1 MIDDTNP
8 PEAVLADLGR
18 EVDRLLRQI
27 PAANVHERPTL
38 VNTQEHAVPRPQ
50 HASGAPPRRHSS
62 PVRVASNGAAAR
74 MRTSGEFSTRLR
86 TVVPWIGAVS
96 AVGLGLAVTQWPY
109 QRDCGLMLHL
119 YLGVTGSVMI
129 VGGWATVT
137 AWKVR
142 NASVHVIGALV
153 MFWGIVLAAEQIL
166 PRIGYAAVP
175 AAWSCT
181 R

>member
-27 PAANVHERPTL
+27 PAANIEPPTL
-38 VNTQEHAVPRPQ
+38 VNTQDHAVPPSSP
-50 HASGAPPRRHSS
+50 ASGAPAPRLSS
-62 PVRVASNGAAAR
+62 PVRVSSTGAATRSRGADFPAR
-74 MRTSGEFSTRLR
+74 VRSML
-86 TVVPWIGAVS
+86 PWFGAMS

-129 VGGWATVT
+129 VGGWATIT

-175 AAWSCT
+175 AAWTCQ

>member
-8 PEAVLADLGR
+8 PETVLADLGR

-27 PAANVHERPTL
+27 PAANVERPTL
-38 VNTQEHAVPRPQ
+38 VNTQEHAAPRSH
-50 HASGAPPRRHSS
+50 HASSAPPRRHSS
-62 PVRVASNGAAAR
+62 PVRVSANGAAAR
-74 MRTSGEFSTRLR
+74 MRNSGEFSTRLR
-86 TVVPWIGAVS
+86 TMLPWFGAVS

-109 QRDCGLMLHL
+109 QRDCGFMLHL
-119 YLGVTGSVMI
+119 YLGVIGTVML
-129 VGGWATVT
+129 VGGWATIT

-142 NASVHVIGALV
+142 NAGAHLLGALV

-175 AAWSCT
+175 AAWTCS

>member
-27 PAANVHERPTL
+27 PAANIERPTL
-38 VNTQEHAVPRPQ
+38 VSTQEHAVPRPP
-50 HASGAPPRRHSS
+50 HASSAPPRRHSS
-62 PVRVASNGAAAR
+62 PVRVAANGAATRSRASDLQAR
-74 MRTSGEFSTRLR
+74 IRSAM
-86 TVVPWIGAVS
+86 PWFGAVS

-129 VGGWATVT
+129 VGGWATIT
-137 AWKVR
+137 AWRVR
-142 NASVHVIGALV
+142 NAGVHVIGALV

-166 PRIGYAAVP
+166 PRIGYASVP
-175 AAWSCT
+175 AAWSCS

>member
-1 MIDDTNP
+1 M
-8 PEAVLADLGR
+8 
-18 EVDRLLRQI
+18 
-27 PAANVHERPTL
+27 
-38 VNTQEHAVPRPQ
+38 
-50 HASGAPPRRHSS
+50 
-62 PVRVASNGAAAR
+62 
-74 MRTSGEFSTRLR
+74 
-86 TVVPWIGAVS
+86 PWFGAVS

-109 QRDCGLMLHL
+109 TRDCGMMLHL

-129 VGGWATVT
+129 VGGWATIT

-142 NASVHVIGALV
+142 NAGVHVVGALV

>member
-27 PAANVHERPTL
+27 PAANIERPTL
-38 VNTQEHAVPRPQ
+38 VNTQEHAVPRSAP
-50 HASGAPPRRHSS
+50 ASGAPARRLSS
-62 PVRVASNGAAAR
+62 PARVSSTGAATRSRGAAFPAR
-74 MRTSGEFSTRLR
+74 VRSML
-86 TVVPWIGAVS
+86 PWFGAMS

-129 VGGWATVT
+129 VGGWATIT

-175 AAWSCT
+175 AAWTCQ